1 MELLSI
7 ESKCFQDSI
16 LLEVVQCGSEDLVHK
31 KRDCEMQMSVEI

>member
-7 ESKCFQDSI
+7 ESKCFQGS
-16 LLEVVQCGSEDLVHK
+16 LLEVAQCGSEGLVRK